1 MAEVEELV
9 RLLEAQ
15 GILLAEAQVVE
26 VGCGEGEVALA
37 LAPHCA
43 GVLGL
48 DTDARRV
55 GLASREAATRSITN
69 AQFLVADASS
79 LATLAAT
86 HHWHLVLARN
96 TVQFLGEVEQFME
109 QVERLVDQGIS
120 YVQISSPLFWLGV
133 REEATSITTATTST
147 SIAPSSTSST
157 LSSELEGF
165 LAETCQ
171 QELEQYWLGR
181 EAATFAR
188 YCLPDRERREGEESS
203 RHTIALDTEVL
214 LLQLREHVA
223 NITVVRRFIESKGEA
238 EFDRAFNKF
247 LRKICDCMEIPFE
260 TIFFEE
266 VYVVKKETFHVEI
279 IKGKEQV
286 KIERF

>member
-1 MAEVEELV
+1 MPPYQTLTP
-9 RLLEAQ
+9 
-15 GILLAEAQVVE
+15 
-26 VGCGEGEVALA
+26 C
-37 LAPHCA
+37 
-43 GVLGL
+43 
-48 DTDARRV
+48 
-55 GLASREAATRSITN
+55 RSITN

-133 REEATSITTATTST
+133 REEATSISTATTST
-147 SIAPSSTSST
+147 SIAPSFT
-157 LSSELEGF
+157 LSSELEEF
-165 LAETCQ
+165 LAETCK
-171 QELEQYWLGR
+171 QELKQYWSGR

-223 NITVVRRFIESKGEA
+223 KITVVRRFIESKGEA
-238 EFDRAFNKF
+238 EFDRAFHKF

-266 VYVVKKETFHVEI
+266 VYVVKKETIHVEI
-279 IKGKEQV
+279 TKGKELV
-286 KIERF
+286 KNSRS